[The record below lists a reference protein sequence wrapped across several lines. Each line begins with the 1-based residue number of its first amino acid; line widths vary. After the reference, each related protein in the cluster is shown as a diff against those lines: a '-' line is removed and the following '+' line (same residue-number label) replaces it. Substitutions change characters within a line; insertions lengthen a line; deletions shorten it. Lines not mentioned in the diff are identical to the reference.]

1 MSTAPDRIG
10 DTIVAGVS
18 RTGTA
23 EPRAPLVAN
32 RTAARTTTPAT
43 GRPITN
49 QRRAPGVGAA
59 GSAARS
65 IRSAERSAFFA
76 SMALNPNTRG
86 NPAAT
91 RTLSQLT
98 LECHA
103 PAGSGGGLPSTG
115 PRAAGVFSRVVPS
128 ADGAAGA
135 GGGGGARGE
144 GLPAPAHPPPSPARG
159 PRPRQGAGGGGEST
173 RP

>member
-10 DTIVAGVS
+10 DTRVAGVS

-32 RTAARTTTPAT
+32 RTAARTRTPAT

-49 QRRAPGVGAA
+49 QRRAPGAGAT

-76 SMALNPNTRG
+76 SMALNPNTYRNRSIFLALG
-86 NPAAT
+86 P
-91 RTLSQLT
+91 
-98 LECHA
+98 A
-103 PAGSGGGLPSTG
+103 PASRAGGLGGRATQHRTARGRRLLAGGPLGGRCGRGGRGG
-115 PRAAGVFSRVVPS
+115 PRAPPSRPHPLAPPAGQR
-128 ADGAAGA
+128 
-135 GGGGGARGE
+135 
-144 GLPAPAHPPPSPARG
+144 LAPAQRG
-159 PRPRQGAGGGGEST
+159 
-173 RP
+173 

>member
-32 RTAARTTTPAT
+32 RTAARTTTLAT

-59 GSAARS
+59 GSPARS

-91 RTLSQLT
+91 RNLSQLT
-98 LECHA
+98 LECQA

-115 PRAAGVFSRVVPS
+115 PRAAGVFSRAPS
-128 ADGAAGA
+128 PDGVAGA
-135 GGGGGARGE
+135 GGGGGTGGR
-144 GLPAPAHPPPSPARG
+144 GLPATTS
-159 PRPRQGAGGGGEST
+159 ST
-173 RP
+173 